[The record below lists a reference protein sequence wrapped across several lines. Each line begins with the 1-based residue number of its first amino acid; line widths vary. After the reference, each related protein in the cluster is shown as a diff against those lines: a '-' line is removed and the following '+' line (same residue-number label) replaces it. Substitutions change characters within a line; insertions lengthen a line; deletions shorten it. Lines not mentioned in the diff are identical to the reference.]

1 MSAIVPYNVAG
12 KASTQM
18 QVEYLGMLSDPVTV
32 PVAAAVPGL
41 FTKDFSGTGQGAIV
55 NQEGSLNSAA
65 NPAARGSIVSLYA
78 TGEGETNPS
87 GIDGM
92 LGGDKPPKPRL
103 PVTATIGGVSAEVT
117 YAGGANGLV
126 AGAMQINVRI
136 PTGIAPGSAVSVQM
150 TVGNTSSQ
158 AGVTLA
164 VQ

>member
-92 LGGDKPPKPRL
+92 LGGDC
-103 PVTATIGGVSAEVT
+103 G
-117 YAGGANGLV
+117 
-126 AGAMQINVRI
+126 
-136 PTGIAPGSAVSVQM
+136 
-150 TVGNTSSQ
+150 
-158 AGVTLA
+158 
-164 VQ
+164 